1 MKRDTASTRR
11 MQKRKAAKVEGT
23 TKDKMKKTEE
33 ETVERQREEDI
44 SGKEQT
50 EVKRKY
56 LIPMR
61 RIKYAA
67 ASSEKQEKPSSFV
80 EVVESMT
87 ATKLLVNPKLLLIQ
101 LNVHKTQIERAVID
115 QYRVAAEKK
124 LFTWINRARRHAPL
138 MFSPT
143 WIDENLPTLQRS
155 RGREEER
162 QRGEMSELCNVSPI
176 KTVGKEKTTEQ
187 DVLKQK
193 YVIRIKRNKDS
204 ADSSEKQEEYTTEP
218 KKFIEIIEMMT
229 AKKMMVDPKILLSQL
244 DFLTNVKQ
252 TEIECAVIGQYQIA
266 AEKKSFTWIQQAR
279 IHARLKFSQ
288 RWITENLP
296 TFGRRKRKEER

>member
-1 MKRDTASTRR
+1 VY
-11 MQKRKAAKVEGT
+11 AKSVFTDE
-23 TKDKMKKTEE
+23 
-33 ETVERQREEDI
+33 
-44 SGKEQT
+44 
-50 EVKRKY
+50 
-56 LIPMR
+56 
-61 RIKYAA
+61 
-67 ASSEKQEKPSSFV
+67 
-80 EVVESMT
+80 
-87 ATKLLVNPKLLLIQ
+87 LL
-101 LNVHKTQIERAVID
+101 
-115 QYRVAAEKK
+115 
-124 LFTWINRARRHAPL
+124 F
-138 MFSPT
+138 F
-143 WIDENLPTLQRS
+143 
-155 RGREEER
+155 R

-266 AEKKSFTWIQQAR
+266 AEKKVKSLIKKLIFYIKILFHKYCR
-279 IHARLKFSQ
+279 
-288 RWITENLP
+288 N
-296 TFGRRKRKEER
+296 